1 MRTREKSHLMIC
13 LCLASL
19 IALVMPSLA
28 QQPATQKS
36 APPSATPAAAA
47 VGPTDA
53 AELETFLDGIMSA
66 HMQAQEI
73 PTAVVAVVKDG
84 KLFFSKGY
92 GYADREQR
100 TPVDP
105 ERTLF
110 RPGSVSKLFTWTAVM
125 QLHERGQLDLDA
137 DINTYL
143 KDFQIPATFPEPI
156 TTKHLLTHTPG
167 FEDGAL
173 GYLFVRN
180 AEKIVPLGQSLAAHI
195 PKRVRPPGTYSS
207 YSNYGTALAGL
218 IVANISGMTFEDYI
232 DKNILGPLGMTHS
245 TFREPLPEA
254 LAPDMAT
261 GYKHQS
267 GIYKKQ
273 DFEFIANFGPAG
285 ALTAS
290 ANDMAR
296 FMLAHLQLGRLGD
309 ARILEEATARQMH
322 SQLYTLDPRLS
333 GMAYGFYESRVNG
346 VRIIGHGGDT
356 LWFHTNLALLPDHN
370 LGIYASYVTHG
381 GRARSE
387 LLKAFMDRYFP
398 QPATALPAP
407 PDDFKERGKR
417 FAGNYRF
424 TRHNSSTI
432 EKVAALASAL
442 SVSVTSENRLLVSG
456 LGENALQFVETEPQ
470 LFRQVDGTQTL
481 SFKENEHGEVTHMFF
496 DALPFMPTYRIP
508 WYETLNFS
516 LLVLGLGLLLC
527 ITTLVSAFYHAR
539 LMRRASIAAYAP
551 ASALSSVF
559 GPRPDASGP
568 RVPAPASLGAA
579 AASSFATASSSASGS
594 AGSGSASTGAPAVSR
609 ASRWA
614 IRSAV
619 LAALLTLAF
628 AVSLIA
634 VVQANQDN
642 LIYELPASLGA
653 VLVLPILTT
662 ALAVVITLLAILAW
676 KNHWWRLTRR
686 LHYSLFA
693 VALLALTWF
702 YSHWNLL
709 GFHY

>member
-1 MRTREKSHLMIC
+1 
-13 LCLASL
+13 
-19 IALVMPSLA
+19 
-28 QQPATQKS
+28 
-36 APPSATPAAAA
+36 
-47 VGPTDA
+47 
-53 AELETFLDGIMSA
+53 IMSA

-100 TPVDP
+100 TSVDP

-143 KDFQIPATFPEPI
+143 KDFQIPATYPEPI
-156 TTKHLLTHTPG
+156 TMKHLLTHTPG

-195 PKRVRPPGTYSS
+195 PLRVRPPGTYSS

-218 IVANISGMTFEDYI
+218 IVANISGMSFEDYI
-232 DKNILGPLGMTHS
+232 DKNILAPLGMTHS
-245 TFREPLPEA
+245 TFHEPLPPS
-254 LAPDMAT
+254 LAADMAT
-261 GYKHQS
+261 GYKHQT

-309 ARILEEATARQMH
+309 ARILQEATARQMH
-322 SQLYTLDPRLS
+322 SQLYTLDPRLA
-333 GMAYGFYESRVNG
+333 GMAYGFYETRVNG
-346 VRIIGHGGDT
+346 VRMIGHGGDT
-356 LWFHTNLALLPDHN
+356 QWFHSDLSLLPEHN

-381 GRARSE
+381 SRARSE

-398 QPATALPAP
+398 QAATPLPTP

-432 EKVAALASAL
+432 EKVAAVAAGL

-456 LGENALQFVETEPQ
+456 LGENALQFVETEPL
-470 LFRQVDGTQTL
+470 LFRQVDGTHTI
-481 SFKENEHGEVTHMFF
+481 SFKENERGEVTHMFF
-496 DALPFMPTYRIP
+496 DALPFMPTYRVP
-508 WYETLNFS
+508 WYEARGFTL
-516 LLVLGLGLLLC
+516 LIVGGGLLLC
-527 ITTLVSAFYHAR
+527 VTTLISAFYHAR
-539 LMRRASIAAYAP
+539 LMRRAAIAAYSTP
-551 ASALSSVF
+551 ASAPWPADST
-559 GPRPDASGP
+559 PAP
-568 RVPAPASLGAA
+568 RVPTPASLGAA
-579 AASSFATASSSASGS
+579 AASSFAPASASAASGS
-594 AGSGSASTGAPAVSR
+594 SSTAATAPPR

-614 IRSAV
+614 IRLAV

-634 VVQANQDN
+634 VVQASQDS

-653 VLVLPILTT
+653 VLVLPILTSI
-662 ALAVVITLLAILAW
+662 LAAAIAILA
-676 KNHWWRLTRR
+676 
-686 LHYSLFA
+686 
-693 VALLALTWF
+693 
-702 YSHWNLL
+702 
-709 GFHY
+709 